1 MSNWQPIE
9 TAPKDGTFFLAFS
22 RNEMIVC
29 NQPPGHPI
37 GRWSFDSRKHR
48 WCGGTF
54 GTLAPL
60 THWHPLPE
68 PPEAQS

>member
-9 TAPKDGTFFLAFS
+9 TAPKDGTFFLASS

-29 NQPPGHPI
+29 NQPPGCAK
-37 GRWSFDSRKHR
+37 GRWTFHSRKHG
-48 WCGGTF
+48 WCGAKIA
-54 GTLAPL
+54 TLAPL
-60 THWHPLPE
+60 THWQPLPE